1 MTMWSNAPHCCV
13 HAIWKYISNGINFYN
28 WGLQGKPFFLLYIHL
43 CQSSLLLYIWH
54 FIFRNGDRAALF
66 NEYRTSCLCFLC
78 LDFSGSVGKVERG
91 YSDAGFRDRRAIL
104 FFGYPSHSKIPLAVQ
119 RHNGFSITASTL
131 RGHTGFLASSLCF
144 FWIYSRSVPET
155 LCLRTDAVL
164 CLRTSLTCLFTNPY
178 RYSFW
183 SCYSSFFRCKVSMQ
197 PGTAESLGQWCSF
210 TNLPLSGRRF

>member
-1 MTMWSNAPHCCV
+1 M
-13 HAIWKYISNGINFYN
+13 
-28 WGLQGKPFFLLYIHL
+28 
-43 CQSSLLLYIWH
+43 YIWH

-66 NEYRTSCLCFLC
+66 NEHRTSCLCFLC

-104 FFGYPSHSKIPLAVQ
+104 FFGYPFHSKIPLAVQ

-131 RGHTGFLASSLCF
+131 RGHTGFLASSLCS

>member
-1 MTMWSNAPHCCV
+1 MASTFI
-13 HAIWKYISNGINFYN
+13 IWACLASRSSSYI
-28 WGLQGKPFFLLYIHL
+28 
-43 CQSSLLLYIWH
+43 
-54 FIFRNGDRAALF
+54 FIFDSQVSFCIYGISYFAMATVLLCS
-66 NEYRTSCLCFLC
+66 TSTGLLAFFRFLC
-78 LDFSGSVGKVERG
+78 LDFSGSVGKVECG

-104 FFGYPSHSKIPLAVQ
+104 FFGYPFHSKIPLAVQ

-155 LCLRTDAVL
+155 LCLRTDTVL

-210 TNLPLSGRRF
+210 TNLPLSGGGFDGLR

>member
-1 MTMWSNAPHCCV
+1 MAFH
-13 HAIWKYISNGINFYN
+13 ISQWRPGCFV
-28 WGLQGKPFFLLYIHL
+28 QH
-43 CQSSLLLYIWH
+43 
-54 FIFRNGDRAALF
+54 
-66 NEYRTSCLCFLC
+66 RTSCLCFLC

-104 FFGYPSHSKIPLAVQ
+104 FFGYPFHSKIPLAVQ
-119 RHNGFSITASTL
+119 RHNGFSIMASTL

-144 FWIYSRSVPET
+144 FWIYSRSVPGT

-178 RYSFW
+178 RYCFW